1 MSQKKESKFADITVA
16 RVIPLV
22 LLVAVVVVIVVVLNP
37 FHKALGASPYISCRR
52 THTHHDANKPHTF
65 LPSTAAA
72 FGSGRKHFTEVST
85 SHLDYTS

>member
-16 RVIPLV
+16 CVNPLV
-22 LLVAVVVVIVVVLNP
+22 LLVAVVVVVIVVLNS
-37 FHKALGASPYISCRR
+37 FHKALGAS
-52 THTHHDANKPHTF
+52 PHTF
-65 LPSTAAA
+65 LPSTAAD